1 MTRKLNIIPAVC
13 FIFLAACFCYANPRP
28 GKRVSFNQDWR
39 FQLGDV
45 SHGQDVDLNDSQ
57 WRRLDLPH
65 DWSIEGEFSE
75 KAPSGTGGGALPG
88 GIGWYRKTFTI
99 PLTAKGKAIFIEFDG
114 VYRNSEVWING
125 HYLGKRP
132 YGYSSFV
139 YELTQHLIYGGGPN
153 VIAVKVDNSQQPNS
167 RWYSGSGIYRNVWLT
182 TLDPVHIEHW
192 GTYVTTPEV
201 SSESATVV
209 IKTQVQDGSKSA
221 APVNLTTIIQDANGS
236 EVARRTEK
244 GVQATSSQTLRV
256 SAPVLWSDERPYLYK
271 VVSQLDQEGRIVDR
285 YETPLGIR
293 TFRFD
298 VEKGFFLNGKP
309 LKIRGVCN
317 HHDLGS
323 LGAAVNTRAIEP
335 QLEMLKAMGVNGIRT
350 SHNPPAPELL
360 DLTDRMGFIVM
371 DEAFD
376 VWKIQKTKYDYHLDW
391 DDWHKRDLEDMVL
404 RDRNHPSIFIWSIG
418 NEVMEQWNDNPAGG
432 TITKELTAIVRNLDR
447 TRPITSATNG
457 VSRDNKVIME
467 GDLDLVGTNYHHAKL
482 PEFAKMFPGRAIIGA
497 ETNSSLHTRGGYAM
511 PSDEIR
517 RWPRKEEDILKLGPT
532 YECSAYDN
540 STAPWGSA
548 HEEQWKL
555 VKNHDFF
562 SGMYIWTGWDYIGE
576 PTPFPWPAVSS
587 YFGIIDLAGF
597 PKDPFYFY
605 QSEWTNAPVLH
616 VFPHWNW
623 KPGETIDVVAYYNNA
638 DEVELFL
645 NGRSQGTKRK
655 QGDDMHVFWRLK
667 FEPGVLKAV
676 SRKNGHVVL
685 TREVRTAAQASQ
697 IVLGPDRKTINADG
711 VDQSFVTVKIVDRNG
726 VVVPLADDLIKFEVS
741 GDGSIAGVDNG
752 NQISHESFKGKQ
764 RKAFHGMALVIV
776 QAKQKAGRI
785 YLKATSANLAPAS
798 VVINTR

>member
-1 MTRKLNIIPAVC
+1 MTRKLNTTVVLC
-13 FIFLAACFCYANPRP
+13 FLFFTSPLCFANSRP
-28 GKRVSFNQDWR
+28 GNSVSFNQNWL
-39 FQLGDV
+39 FHLGDV
-45 SHGQDVDLNDSQ
+45 SDGQDISLNDSQ

-75 KAPSGTGGGALPG
+75 NAPSGTGGGALPG
-88 GIGWYRKTFTI
+88 GIGWYRKTFTM
-99 PLTAKGKAIFIEFDG
+99 PLSAKGKSIFIEFDG

-132 YGYSSFV
+132 YGYSSFA

-182 TLDPVHIEHW
+182 TLNPVHIEHW
-192 GTYVTTPEV
+192 GTYVTTPEI
-201 SSESATVV
+201 SSDSATVV
-209 IKTQVQDGSKSA
+209 IKTQVQNGS
-221 APVNLTTIIQDANGS
+221 APVNLTTIIQDANGR
-236 EVARRTEK
+236 EVVRHTEK
-244 GVQATSSQTLRV
+244 DVHATSSQTLKV

-271 VVSQLDQEGRIVDR
+271 VVSQLDQGGKIADR

-293 TFRFD
+293 TFKFD

-323 LGAAVNTRAIEP
+323 LGAAVNTRAIER

-376 VWKIQKTKYDYHLDW
+376 IWKIQKTKYDYHLDW
-391 DDWHKRDLEDMVL
+391 DEWHKRDLEDMVL

-418 NEVMEQWNDNPAGG
+418 NEVMEQWNNNSAGG
-432 TITKELTAIVRNLDR
+432 TITRELTAIIRNLDR

-482 PEFAKMFPGRAIIGA
+482 PEFAKMFPGRAIIGS
-497 ETNSSLHTRGGYAM
+497 ETNSSLHTRGSYAM

-555 VKNHDFF
+555 VKNNDFF

-597 PKDPFYFY
+597 PKDAFYFY
-605 QSEWTNAPVLH
+605 QSEWTNTPMLH

-623 KPGETIDVVAYYNNA
+623 KPGETIDVVAYYNRA

-645 NGRSQGTKRK
+645 NGRSQGVKRK

-667 FEPGVLKAV
+667 FEPGELKAV
-676 SRKNGHVVL
+676 SRKNGNVVL

-697 IVLGPDRKTINADG
+697 IVLIPDRKTIKADG
-711 VDQSFVTVKIVDRNG
+711 VDLSFVTVKIVDRNG
-726 VVVPLADDLIKFEVS
+726 TLVPLADNLVKFEVS
-741 GDGSIAGVDNG
+741 GGSIVGVDNG
-752 NQISHESFKGKQ
+752 NQISHESFKGNQ
-764 RKAFHGMALVIV
+764 RKAFHGMALAIV
-776 QAKQKAGRI
+776 QSKQKAGRI
-785 YLKATSANLAPAS
+785 YLKATANNLAPAS
-798 VVINTR
+798 VVINAR